1 MSERTPSGERV
12 RLTAPGRRQIEDEA
26 GRLQARLAELREL
39 LEDAHADRTADD
51 DERAAA
57 LALLDEHARLEA
69 RLNELRAILES
80 AVGAEPVATDVVGV
94 GTRVTVR
101 EEDGTEESYTIVSP
115 AEASPGDGRIS
126 VNSPLGQALNGRRQ
140 GEKASVAAPSG
151 SWDVEIISI
160 AAAE

>member
-1 MSERTPSGERV
+1 VSERPLTNERV
-12 RLTAPGRRQIEDEA
+12 PLTQQGRRQIEDEA
-26 GRLQARLAELREL
+26 RRLETRLSELREL

-80 AVGAEPVATDVVGV
+80 AVDAEPVATDVVGV
-94 GTRVTVR
+94 GTRVVVRDEEGEQETYTV
-101 EEDGTEESYTIVSP
+101 VSP
-115 AEASPGDGRIS
+115 AEAAPGEGRIS
-126 VNSPLGQALNGRRQ
+126 VNSPLGQALSGRRP

-151 SWDVEIISI
+151 SWEVEVVSI
-160 AAAE
+160 EAAV